1 MFVGGVGSSE
11 AAAEGLPIDEQCQLE
26 LALFLSLEE
35 KERADRQ
42 AAATAT
48 APEASPPA
56 ASATAAS
63 DRLEHVRMR
72 NSPYAQAERACRAA
86 TAAAAAAASQAEAAV
101 QQAGDAVTHQV
112 ASVHDTVHAVMDQVD
127 AVLRSLPGFTAPIF
141 PPTNADGHSSDSIQQ
156 EEAELAHAAEMVAGS
171 GGSGGHGSDESD
183 QEDFVASGDAIVPN
197 QRLSANHGVSVASPE
212 GGSAAAP
219 AAARAH
225 SFSSDDSSFDFADAP
240 SDEGMPALPTDPFAS
255 LNPLAMDVPAPG
267 SPPPPAEAA
276 PSHLDMLDSGIEYV
290 PEEESDSPFF
300 AGNDSSFIEDPQAGS
315 AAAAAAA
322 RSGHAHRTEE
332 AVTNAVSPF
341 DISWRDSHHAAMADT
356 TAHPEVNA
364 DQHAPISYPQVDR
377 SNLTHF
383 PSEGSSSPIVYPQVV
398 NPMPNP
404 AGDGLGPTDWEGSES
419 SGPPTPR
426 TQLHNMALG
435 EGLVGV
441 HTPPTLDETAGNEA
455 VSFSPLDP
463 LAMFR
468 LPRRDGMLTRQ
479 QPDELIEPTVHG
491 NSFDGGPAS
500 FQVHEGTALSKVV
513 GRVVESCWGSC
524 LELLGD
530 SICQAP
536 ICLPLIVLHQQKA
549 FFVRLHCH
557 YRHEAIV
564 LLHKHFVQT
573 WHPQT
578 DWTGLMHCFAASVV
592 LCAL

>member
-35 KERADRQ
+35 KEQADRQ

-48 APEASPPA
+48 APEAPPPS
-56 ASATAAS
+56 ASAAAAS
-63 DRLEHVRMR
+63 DQFEHVRVR
-72 NSPYAQAERACRAA
+72 DGPYAQAERACRAA

-112 ASVHDTVHAVMDQVD
+112 ASVHDTVHAVMGQVD
-127 AVLRSLPGFTAPIF
+127 AVLRSLPGFTAPVF
-141 PPTNADGHSSDSIQQ
+141 PPTPADGHSPDSIEQ
-156 EEAELAHAAEMVAGS
+156 EEAELAQAAEMVAGS
-171 GGSGGHGSDESD
+171 GGGGGHGSDGSD
-183 QEDFVASGDAIVPN
+183 QEEFEPSGHAIVPN
-197 QRLSANHGVSVASPE
+197 QRLSASYGVSVASPE
-212 GGSAAAP
+212 GGSAASAPAAAP
-219 AAARAH
+219 AAARTH

-267 SPPPPAEAA
+267 SPHPPAEAA

-300 AGNDSSFIEDPQAGS
+300 AGNDSSFIEDPQAGN
-315 AAAAAAA
+315 AAAAA

-332 AVTNAVSPF
+332 AVATAVSLP
-341 DISWRDSHHAAMADT
+341 DSTWRNSHHVAVADT
-356 TAHPEVNA
+356 TAQPEVNA

-398 NPMPNP
+398 NPIPNP

-419 SGPPTPR
+419 SGPPSPR

-435 EGLVGV
+435 EGLVRV
-441 HTPPTLDETAGNEA
+441 HTPLTLNEAAGNEA

-468 LPRRDGMLTRQ
+468 LPRQDVMLTRQ
-479 QPDELIEPTVHG
+479 QPDEQIEPNVHG

-500 FQVHEGTALSKVV
+500 FQVHEGTALCGDNVSYAAM
-513 GRVVESCWGSC
+513 
-524 LELLGD
+524 LLPPV
-530 SICQAP
+530 A
-536 ICLPLIVLHQQKA
+536 LHQHKA
-549 FFVRLHCH
+549 FFGV
-557 YRHEAIV
+557 
-564 LLHKHFVQT
+564 
-573 WHPQT
+573 
-578 DWTGLMHCFAASVV
+578 
-592 LCAL
+592 